1 MTKTLNVTLQV
12 NRAAHGD
19 SRVHEAAMP
28 DLTAGQ
34 VRLRIERFAL
44 TANTVT
50 YATTGDTLGYW
61 DFFPTGEPGWG
72 CVPAMGWAEVV
83 ESQHPEVATGG
94 RYYGWYPMA
103 RCVDMTVTPTTD
115 GLRDDGP
122 HRATHAPVYRAYTA
136 TDRDALY
143 DAGTDAED
151 RHALLRGLFI
161 TGWLAEDYF
170 ADNDWFGARRVLVL
184 SASSKTA
191 IGFAHCADARAGIE
205 VIGVTSSRN
214 HAFTHGLGCYDEV
227 VAYDDIAAIPAGAP
241 IVSID
246 MAGSGPVLAAV
257 HSHFGDRL
265 QHSMAVGRSHHEA
278 PSRTAALPGPKP
290 AFFFAPT
297 QVKKRVQE
305 WGPRGYQERVAAA
318 LRGFIARSPE
328 WLQVRRSNGAAA
340 AAAIWR
346 EVHAGRV
353 APEIGHVV
361 SLWD

>member
-1 MTKTLNVTLQV
+1 
-12 NRAAHGD
+12 
-19 SRVHEAAMP
+19 
-28 DLTAGQ
+28 
-34 VRLRIERFAL
+34 
-44 TANTVT
+44 
-50 YATTGDTLGYW
+50 
-61 DFFPTGEPGWG
+61 
-72 CVPAMGWAEVV
+72 
-83 ESQHPEVATGG
+83 
-94 RYYGWYPMA
+94 MA
-103 RCVDMTVTPTTD
+103 RYVDMTVTPTTD

-122 HRATHAPVYRAYTA
+122 HRAAHAPVYRAYTA

-205 VIGVTSSRN
+205 VIGVTSMRN

-227 VAYDDIAAIPAGAP
+227 VAYDDIATIPAGAP

-257 HSHFGDRL
+257 HTRFGDWL
-265 QHSMAVGRSHHEA
+265 KHSMAVGRSHHEA
-278 PSRTAALPGPKP
+278 PSRAAALPGPKP
-290 AFFFAPT
+290 AFFFAPA

-318 LRGFIARSPE
+318 LRGFIASSPE

-346 EVHAGRV
+346 ELHAGRV
-353 APEIGHVV
+353 TPEVGHVV